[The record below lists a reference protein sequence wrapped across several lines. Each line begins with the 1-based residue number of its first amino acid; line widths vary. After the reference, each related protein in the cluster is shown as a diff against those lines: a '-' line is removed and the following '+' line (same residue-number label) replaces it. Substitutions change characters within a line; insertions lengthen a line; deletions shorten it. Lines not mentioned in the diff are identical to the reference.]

1 MSVKHVHKRP
11 NPRHFRLKTKGGYI
25 NDVVLT
31 YAKAAISSWSAGLVV
46 SNPRH
51 THSGLPV
58 TAYRYIDIGKYTSL
72 SVAAM

>member
-31 YAKAAISSWSAGLVV
+31 YAKAARIFLVGRTGRVKPSS
-46 SNPRH
+46 H
-51 THSGLPV
+51 TQ
-58 TAYRYIDIGKYTSL
+58 
-72 SVAAM
+72 